1 MCNAAL
7 SINHKLYNYIRV
19 ADDEKLQAI
28 YLPLENEIEN
38 TQEWWKNKMLIT
50 EFDKRHNT
58 LENGTDKG
66 IAIDAPETQINKLRT
81 KKQD

>member
-50 EFDKRHNT
+50 EFDKRYNT

-66 IAIDAPETQINKLRT
+66 ITIDAPETQINKLRT

>member
-1 MCNAAL
+1 MRNAAL
-7 SINHKLYNYIRV
+7 SINHKLYVYIRV
-19 ADDEKLQAI
+19 ADDEKLLAI

-38 TQEWWKNKMLIT
+38 TQEWWKDKMLIT

-66 IAIDAPETQINKLRT
+66 IAIDAPETQINELCT
-81 KKQD
+81 KK